1 MLWLLPRCLLFAQG
15 HWAGTLWHNSAY
27 EEVSLICVVT
37 AVGWKIAHKF
47 VLTILS
53 SIHAGTSIA
62 EVDASLTTGELQEL
76 LEKYGQG
83 DLKTLPS
90 GRGDNILSL
99 LMSATQQQQQ
109 QEQEPLRVP
118 EPVMHAQLGSSGG
131 YADYIF
137 AAAAAELFGVDVSAA
152 AADGSVSAAAANGSS
167 SSSSKLPWKVLRNAD
182 MQELQLLNPDGQPLL
197 RFALAYGFR
206 NIQTIVRQ
214 IKMGRCPYDY
224 VEVMACPSGC
234 LNGGGQ
240 IKAPKGVT
248 TAQLVEQLE
257 VQYFR
262 QQAGLGQQQQQQQQQ
277 LVAAAAAG
285 DQQQQYRVAPGSIKL
300 LLQQQQQQQQQ
311 QGPVVPSCIDGRS
324 LAAVYDVVLGGGVG
338 NAAVEQLLHT
348 QYHKRE
354 KTVTSTISD
363 W

>member
-1 MLWLLPRCLLFAQG
+1 MLDVAFC
-15 HWAGTLWHNSAY
+15 
-27 EEVSLICVVT
+27 C
-37 AVGWKIAHKF
+37 
-47 VLTILS
+47 
-53 SIHAGTSIA
+53 AGTSIA
-62 EVDASLTTGELQEL
+62 EVDSSLTTGELQEL
-76 LEKYGQG
+76 LDKYGQG

-109 QEQEPLRVP
+109 HQQEEQQEELLRVP

-137 AAAAAELFGVDVSAA
+137 AAAAAELFGADVSAA
-152 AADGSVSAAAANGSS
+152 ADASDGSVSAAAANS

-240 IKAPKGVT
+240 IKAPKGVS

-257 VQYFR
+257 VRYFV

-277 LVAAAAAG
+277 LVAAAPAG
-285 DQQQQYRVAPGSIKL
+285 DQQQQQQYRVTQGSIQ
-300 LLQQQQQQQQQ
+300 LLQQQQQQ
-311 QGPVVPSCIDGRS
+311 GAVVPSCIDGRS
-324 LAAVYDVVLGGGVG
+324 LAAAYDVVLGGRVG
-338 NAAVEQLLHT
+338 DAAVAQLLHT
-348 QYHKRE
+348 QYHNRE
-354 KTVTSTISD
+354 KTVTSAISD